1 MGSHI
6 WASIG
11 IIILDLSDLEMSVS
25 NSLKMLISRKR
36 GELGHTLLL
45 NTDRNSYMGNACHH
59 QI

>member
-1 MGSHI
+1 M
-6 WASIG
+6 
-11 IIILDLSDLEMSVS
+11 IIFDLSDIEMPVS
-25 NSLKMLISRKR
+25 NSLYRLISRKR